1 MGPVCNNINKALLP
15 LNNKAIISHI
25 IEKFSKKDSFVIGL
39 GYKGE
44 QVKSYLKTAHP
55 DKKFEFVNI
64 KNFDGKRSG
73 PGLSLL
79 SCRNHLRDPFI
90 FFPCDCLFSD
100 KLENQYDKNWIGIS
114 KVIINESPQYC
125 NVAIKNKSVVDIR
138 DKVKSNKNYYAFTGL
153 LFVKDY
159 KKFWSGLQKNI
170 MI

>member
-64 KNFDGKRSG
+64 KNFDGKGSG

-79 SCRNHLRDPFI
+79 QCKDLLNEPFYYM
-90 FFPCDCLFSD
+90 PCEAIIHTNL
-100 KLENQYDKNWIGIS
+100 KNLP
-114 KVIINESPQYC
+114 KTKKNESF
-125 NVAIKNKSVVDIR
+125 R
-138 DKVKSNKNYYAFTGL
+138 T
-153 LFVKDY
+153 
-159 KKFWSGLQKNI
+159 
-170 MI
+170 